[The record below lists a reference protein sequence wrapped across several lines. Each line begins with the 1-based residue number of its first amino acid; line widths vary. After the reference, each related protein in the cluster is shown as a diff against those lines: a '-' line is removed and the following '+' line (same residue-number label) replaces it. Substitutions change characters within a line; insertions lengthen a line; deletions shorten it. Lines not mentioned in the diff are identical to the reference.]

1 LTAFSGF
8 SFFYTKYFEELEM
21 KKGTEALLHL
31 ILAGVIS
38 VIGYLGFKK
47 GMEILQ
53 EKMEKKNEKNAVD

>member
-1 LTAFSGF
+1 
-8 SFFYTKYFEELEM
+8 M